1 MTIKFH
7 SFWPALLIAGMAATG
22 YGAQV
27 FNSTFDAAGTSSTL
41 VGVVAETGQV
51 WAESPKAEVN
61 DSRGKGTLG
70 TDPAYGQLSTVGA
83 GAAQEGYYWQG
94 NSIDLGQ
101 TISEGILR
109 LDFDFKRHR
118 TSGHNGSAEL
128 VLSLA
133 SDNQEMALIWNGG
146 YLKVGGSI
154 IGYDQ
159 GAWQKTMDMAIS
171 TGNVHV
177 QLFLDM
183 DAQTGTLSYDQYDAT
198 NSGSVNLDPITQ
210 GDISFD
216 RIWLTL
222 RTMDETMGYDNI
234 AIDYQALII
243 PGDANY
249 DGIVD
254 DNDAAVLALNW
265 QSGPDAAWAM
275 GDFNADGW
283 VNDSDATILAPN
295 WQAGVLQTTSVPEPG
310 GIVLLLCGMALAAMW
325 IRR

>member
-1 MTIKFH
+1 MTIKLH
-7 SFWPALLIAGMAATG
+7 IFWPVLLIAGMATSG
-22 YGAQV
+22 YGSQV

-101 TISEGILR
+101 TISEGILK

-118 TSGHNGSAEL
+118 TSAHNGSAEL

-133 SDNQEMALIWNGG
+133 SENQEMALIWNGG
-146 YLKVGGSI
+146 SLKVGGSI
-154 IGYDQ
+154 VGYDQ

-177 QLFLDM
+177 QLLLNM

-198 NSGSVNLDPITQ
+198 NSGSVDLDPITQ
-210 GDISFD
+210 GDIMFD

-234 AIDYQALII
+234 TIDYQAQIV

-249 DGIVD
+249 DGLVD
-254 DNDAAVLALNW
+254 DNDATVLAENW
-265 QSGPDAAWAM
+265 QSGPDATWTM
-275 GDFNADGW
+275 GDFNSDGW
-283 VNDSDATILAPN
+283 VDDFDATILAAN
-295 WQAGVLQTTSVPEPG
+295 WQSGSTSTASVPEPS
-310 GIVLLLCGMALAAMW
+310 GIVLLLCCMASWVMLV
-325 IRR
+325 RR